1 MNITYF
7 FIRTDGLES
16 NKKYIRNNE
25 IYNRVNAIG
34 TFRFNYT
41 NKVSLDDEIINSL
54 NFLLIK

>member
-1 MNITYF
+1 M
-7 FIRTDGLES
+7 RTDGLES

-54 NFLLIK
+54 SFLLIK